1 MYIARLP
8 LPAVKAVRVPAPA
21 ELHLTAWILRRIRWM
36 LAAHS
41 WGVTLTVDKDGL
53 DDHGWDRRPDW
64 IPD

>member
-1 MYIARLP
+1 
-8 LPAVKAVRVPAPA
+8 VPAPA

-41 WGVTLTVDKDGL
+41 WGVTLTVDKDAL
-53 DDHGWDRRPDW
+53 DNRGWDRRPNW